1 MCKEHKGEGG
11 YRLLGKNRVI
21 SIEIFMFKEIKII
34 TFTFEFAKFTGL
46 LSWKSVVMVLTED
59 YWFGN
64 EAIDLEESTWQL
76 KFYK

>member
-1 MCKEHKGEGG
+1 MFLPRWQERRQWISSNNKMCKEHKGEGG

-46 LSWKSVVMVLTED
+46 LSWKSVVMGLTED
-59 YWFGN
+59 Y
-64 EAIDLEESTWQL
+64 
-76 KFYK
+76 